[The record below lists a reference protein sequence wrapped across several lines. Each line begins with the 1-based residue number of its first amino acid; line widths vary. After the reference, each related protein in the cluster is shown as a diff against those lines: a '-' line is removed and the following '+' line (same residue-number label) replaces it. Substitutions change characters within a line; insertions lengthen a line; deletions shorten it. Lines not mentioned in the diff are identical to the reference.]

1 MKAIFKKEMR
11 SYFCSPLG
19 YVFVAVFTLVT
30 ALFFFIYNLVQGVG
44 DINYVFSNIMLLLV
58 LIIPVLT
65 MRSFAEE
72 KNKKTD
78 QLLLTCPINV
88 WEIVAGKT
96 LAAYVVFVSALVISL
111 VYPLIISFYTEISWL
126 TVMCTYIGFFLM
138 GASFISVGIFIS
150 SLTENLLISAV
161 GSFGALFA
169 LYLMDWISKSV
180 QNPAIAFITN
190 IFSVTARYSDF
201 SMGVINVPDVIYYL
215 SFIAVFSVLT
225 VTNIEKRRWIK

>member
-1 MKAIFKKEMR
+1 MKAILKKELR

-19 YVFVAVFTLVT
+19 YVFVAVFSLVT
-30 ALFFFIYNLVQGVG
+30 ALFFFIYNLLNGVG

-78 QLLLTCPINV
+78 QLLLTCPISV
-88 WEIVAGKT
+88 GEIVAGKT
-96 LAAYVVFVSALVISL
+96 LAAYVVFVIALAITL
-111 VYPLIISFYTEISWL
+111 IYPLIISFYAELAWS
-126 TVMCTYIGFFLM
+126 TVFCTYLGFFLM
-138 GASFISVGIFIS
+138 GAAFISVGIFIS

-169 LYLMDWISKSV
+169 LYLMDWVSGSV
-180 QNPAIAFITN
+180 QNPVVSVVVNAL
-190 IFSVTARYSDF
+190 SVTARYSDF
-201 SMGVINVPDVIYYL
+201 SMGIINIPNVIYYL
-215 SFIAVFSVLT
+215 SFIVVFGVLT
-225 VTNIEKRRWIK
+225 VTNIEKRRWVK

>member
-1 MKAIFKKEMR
+1 MKAIFKKELR

-19 YVFVAVFTLVT
+19 YVFVAVFSLVT
-30 ALFFFIYNLVQGVG
+30 ALFFFIYNLLNGVG

-78 QLLLTCPINV
+78 QLLLTCPISV
-88 WEIVAGKT
+88 GEIVAGKT
-96 LAAYVVFVSALVISL
+96 LAAYVVFVIALAITL
-111 VYPLIISFYTEISWL
+111 IYPLIISFYAELAWS
-126 TVMCTYIGFFLM
+126 TVFCTYLGFFLM
-138 GASFISVGIFIS
+138 GAAFISVGIFIS

-169 LYLMDWISKSV
+169 LYLMDWVSGSV
-180 QNPAIAFITN
+180 QNPVVSVVVNAL
-190 IFSVTARYSDF
+190 SVTARYSDF
-201 SMGVINVPDVIYYL
+201 SMGIINIPNVIYYL
-215 SFIAVFSVLT
+215 SFIVVFGVLT
-225 VTNIEKRRWIK
+225 VTNIEKRRWVK